1 MCSIAKDG
9 EHMDD
14 QKEEREGESG
24 GEQTAAG
31 GCEGQQVTFLPTV
44 RLAAFGQGGLGPIRP
59 NARLMFRMAKGE
71 RSSYQQ
77 FSLGCPYRN
86 KRLISQ

>member
-1 MCSIAKDG
+1 
-9 EHMDD
+9 MDD

-24 GEQTAAG
+24 GEQAAG

-44 RLAAFGQGGLGPIRP
+44 RLAAFGSNP
-59 NARLMFRMAKGE
+59 AKCSPYVQDGQEE

>member
-1 MCSIAKDG
+1 
-9 EHMDD
+9 MDD

-24 GEQTAAG
+24 GEQAAAG

-59 NARLMFRMAKGE
+59 NARLMFRMAKRKGHLINSFLWDAHTGTIGYNH
-71 RSSYQQ
+71 SSI
-77 FSLGCPYRN
+77 LT
-86 KRLISQ
+86 LM

>member
-1 MCSIAKDG
+1 
-9 EHMDD
+9 MDD
-14 QKEEREGESG
+14 HKEEREGESG
-24 GEQTAAG
+24 GEQAAG

-44 RLAAFGQGGLGPIRP
+44 RLAAFGHLGAGSNP
-59 NARLMFRMAKGE
+59 AKCSPYVQDGQEE

-86 KRLISQ
+86 NRLQSQ